1 MFSYLKFSRFF
12 SHVQEA
18 GWYAEFLSPVVDSV
32 PENCKILDIGTGSGK
47 LLQMLSQQKSVKGV
61 GVDTSEEMLME
72 AGKKLAGTDARLEK
86 TALGEKLPF
95 SDNSFDCIT
104 ICNVLFNLDR
114 PSSLFLLEEARRVV
128 RQNGKIIVLSPSGT
142 GGIRKLTKH
151 FFSPRN
157 WSMYI
162 WYNATASRARAWS
175 INNYLPEFSRTHK
188 LKYSK
193 ETVLKGFAIM
203 ETLW

>member
-18 GWYAEFLSPVVDSV
+18 GWYAEFLSSVVDSV

-104 ICNVLFNLDR
+104 ICNVLFNMDR
-114 PSSLFLLEEARRVV
+114 PSGLFLMEEARRVV
-128 RQNGKIIVLSPSGT
+128 RPDGKIVILSPSGT
-142 GGIRKLTKH
+142 GGTGKLTRY
-151 FFSPRN
+151 FLSPRN

-175 INNYLPEFSRTHK
+175 INNYLPEFCRA
-188 LKYSK
+188 L
-193 ETVLKGFAIM
+193 IN
-203 ETLW
+203 